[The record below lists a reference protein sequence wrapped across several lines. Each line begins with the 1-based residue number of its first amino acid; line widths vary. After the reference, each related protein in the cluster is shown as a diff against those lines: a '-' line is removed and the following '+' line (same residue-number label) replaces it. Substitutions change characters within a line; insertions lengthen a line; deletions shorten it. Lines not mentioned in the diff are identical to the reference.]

1 MLSATPD
8 LGWSWMEVKV
18 VEHREAIIESAT
30 ALFHEAGFTRAT
42 ADQIAAGAGITK
54 RTLYRYMRSK
64 EEILL
69 AIHEQF
75 LQTLL
80 QPVDLHGT
88 PRERFTALVRNYVD
102 TVTRDHDEIRVF
114 FEERKHLSEGSLQR
128 VIDMRDEHEASF
140 RETLREGIRAD
151 EFREVDVRLAT
162 NVVLGTVAGLYE
174 WYRADNGALPPQTLA
189 DVLVSL
195 VMDGIS
201 DAANALPARA
211 RAFEVRSDSSSQSAQ
226 IAQRRQRDEPWD
238 SNPIMSNI
246 LDRAAD
252 LIYRDGYD
260 RMGTRELADA
270 AGVTKSALYYYIPN
284 KEAVLFQINRRLLVR
299 SIEAAAA
306 IAESDQAPVESL
318 RSLIDWHV
326 LSIANNRGALRALS
340 YELRFLDPKHF
351 KEIHVLRRAY
361 ARHFCDVVS
370 SAAGGVRCDLL
381 GVLMMGSLN
390 FMGEWYTPG
399 GRLSPEQISSGF
411 SDIFLGGLDSTP

>member
-1 MLSATPD
+1 M
-8 LGWSWMEVKV
+8 
-18 VEHREAIIESAT
+18 EHREAIIESAT

-42 ADQIAAGAGITK
+42 SDQIAAGAGITK

-75 LQTLL
+75 LQSLL
-80 QPVDLHGT
+80 QPVDLQGT
-88 PRERFTALVRNYVD
+88 PRERFAALVRNYVD

-114 FEERKHLSEGSLQR
+114 FEERKHLSESSLQR

-140 RETLREGIRAD
+140 RETLREGIRAK

-174 WYRADNGALPPQTLA
+174 WYRADNGTL
-189 DVLVSL
+189 DQRTLSLVLMSM
-195 VMDGIS
+195 VMDGVPG
-201 DAANALPARA
+201 AASTLSASA
-211 RAFEVRSDSSSQSAQ
+211 RAFQVRSDSPPRAASAQ
-226 IAQRRQRDEPWD
+226 RKQRDEPWD

-246 LDRAAD
+246 LDRAAE

-260 RMGTRELADA
+260 KMGTRDLADA
-270 AGVTKSALYYYIPN
+270 AGLTKSALYYYIPN

-299 SIEAAAA
+299 SVEAAEA
-306 IAESDQAPVESL
+306 IADSGQDPLDSL
-318 RSLIDWHV
+318 KALVDWHV
-326 LSIANNRGALRALS
+326 QSIANNRGALRALS
-340 YELRFLDPKHF
+340 YELRFLDRKHF
-351 KEIHVLRRAY
+351 KEIHFLRRAY
-361 ARHFCDVVS
+361 ARHFCNVV
-370 SAAGGVRCDLL
+370 AAAADSDRCDLL

-399 GRLSPEQISSGF
+399 GRLSPEEISSGF
-411 SDIFLGGLDSTP
+411 YDIFLNGISFSR

>member
-1 MLSATPD
+1 V
-8 LGWSWMEVKV
+8 EVEV
-18 VEHREAIIESAT
+18 VDHREAIIESAT
-30 ALFHEAGFTRAT
+30 ALFHKVGFTRAT
-42 ADQIAAGAGITK
+42 TDEIAAGAGITK

-80 QPVDLHGT
+80 KPIDLQGT

-102 TVTRDHDEIRVF
+102 TVTRDRDEIRVF
-114 FEERKHLSEGSLQR
+114 FEERKHLSEGSSQR
-128 VIDMRDEHEASF
+128 VVDLRDEHEASF

-151 EFREVDVRLAT
+151 EFRELDVRLAT

-174 WYRADNGALPPQTLA
+174 WYRADNGVLAQHLLSDALLI
-189 DVLVSL
+189 L
-195 VMDGIS
+195 VMDGIP
-201 DAANALPARA
+201 DAAAHLPAPVRSFQVKSNAL
-211 RAFEVRSDSSSQSAQ
+211 QSARSPQ
-226 IAQRRQRDEPWD
+226 SRQRDEPWD
-238 SNPIMSNI
+238 TNPIMSKI

-260 RMGTRELADA
+260 KMGTRELAA
-270 AGVTKSALYYYIPN
+270 ASGLTKSALYYYIPN

-306 IAESDQAPVESL
+306 ISQSGKEPVDAL
-318 RSLIDWHV
+318 RDLIDWHV
-326 LSIANNRGALRALS
+326 LSIADNRGALRALS
-340 YELRFLDPKHF
+340 YELRFLDQEHF

-370 SAAGGVRCDLL
+370 QAAGGVDCDLL
-381 GVLMMGSLN
+381 GVLMMGGLN

-399 GRLSPEQISSGF
+399 GRLPPEQIAAGYC
-411 SDIFLGGLDSTP
+411 DIFMNGLATRA